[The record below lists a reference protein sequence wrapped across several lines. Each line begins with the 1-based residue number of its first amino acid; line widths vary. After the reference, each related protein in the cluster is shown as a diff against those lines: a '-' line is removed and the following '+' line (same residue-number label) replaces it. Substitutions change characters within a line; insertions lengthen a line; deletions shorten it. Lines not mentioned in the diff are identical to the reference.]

1 MDRRGGGQPRA
12 AAGLDLLELLLRLQP
27 AAARDRARPRPA
39 PLRPAGRALRER
51 RHLHGRWRLLRLLWR
66 ARRPAARDA
75 PVLHRDAD
83 NYERY
88 VQAVMR
94 QCRFIR
100 PLLLRTPPDP
110 VALRPRD
117 VGELLFLGRR
127 FHDLGQREMGEAIRF
142 WTMSIGDFLDQYF
155 ETPVIKAHL
164 AGSGIIGTGPGR
176 LLAGHRLRAAAPL
189 YGRRGRCDRRLGL
202 RPRRHG
208 CGQPRAGR
216 SVRGRGRRDPGRL
229 PASSASSSATTSS
242 PAWRWRTATSSRRRS
257 SSPTSTSSAPSC
269 AT

>member
-1 MDRRGGGQPRA
+1 MRD
-12 AAGLDLLELLLRLQP
+12 LDLPRFGLQVVP
-27 AAARDRARPRPA
+27 YESGATFTADGGYFAYYGEHD
-39 PLRPAGRALRER
+39 ALRREMR
-51 RHLHGRWRLLRLLWR
+51 RFSR
-66 ARRPAARDA
+66 
-75 PVLHRDAD
+75 RDAD

-164 AGSGIIGTGPGR
+164 AGSGIIGTGLGVYSPGTAYV
-176 LLAGHRLRAAAPL
+176 LLHHYMGDVDGAIGAWGFARGGMGAVSRALGAAL
-189 YGRRGRCDRRLGL
+189 
-202 RPRRHG
+202 
-208 CGQPRAGR
+208 
-216 SVRGRGRRDPGRL
+216 RGRRRRDPHRL
-229 PASSASSSATTSS
+229 PASSVSSSATTWS

-257 SSPTSTSSAPSC
+257 SSPTWTSSAPSC